1 MAVKREFTKILIA
14 NRGEIACRIIASA
27 KKMNIATV
35 AVYSDADANAPH
47 VQIAD
52 EAVHIGASPSS
63 ESYLVGERIIAA
75 AINSGAEAIHPG
87 FGFLSEN
94 AGFVEAVEAAG
105 LVFIGPATKAIQIM
119 GDKIESKRL
128 ASSAGVSTV
137 PGTPDAV
144 SDSKTA
150 LAAATKI
157 GFPVMVKASAGGGGK
172 GMRVIETPDAL
183 EDGMRAAMTEAQNA
197 FGDGRVFVEKFVTQ
211 PRHIEIQ
218 ILADQHG
225 NVVYLGERECSIQRR
240 HQKVIEE
247 APSPFISPE
256 TRAAMGKQAVEL
268 ARSVDYRSAG
278 TVEFIVGADQDFY
291 FLEMN
296 TRLQVEHPVTEM
308 VYGLDLVEW
317 MIRIAAGEELTIAQ
331 SDVKPNGW
339 AVEARLYAEDPERG
353 FLPSIGQLTRYR
365 EPVGPGVRV
374 DSGVSEGGAISMFY
388 DPMIS
393 KLITHAPTRTAAID
407 RLHLALDHY
416 EIDGIASNRQFL
428 AAVLENER
436 FRSGTITTGF
446 IEEEFDGGFT
456 ASVPSGALLA
466 MMQALGTA
474 IVAGHMASRNSG
486 APDLDF
492 VVVAPDATPTHTSWH
507 VEASGD
513 VLVVIDD
520 VDYRINGRTGAPIHL
535 FDGTVND
542 MPLAVQIRLDGH
554 HIMLTNGSTRLA
566 LDVLPRRYAEMMVHM
581 PPPEQGPG
589 ADEIAAPMP
598 GQITQILVAEGDKV
612 VAGQDVVTIEA
623 MKMENMLKAEAS
635 GVVETIHIKLGDN
648 LNVDDLIISLKLDQ
662 SS

>member
-225 NVVYLGERECSIQRR
+225 NVIYLGERECSIQRR